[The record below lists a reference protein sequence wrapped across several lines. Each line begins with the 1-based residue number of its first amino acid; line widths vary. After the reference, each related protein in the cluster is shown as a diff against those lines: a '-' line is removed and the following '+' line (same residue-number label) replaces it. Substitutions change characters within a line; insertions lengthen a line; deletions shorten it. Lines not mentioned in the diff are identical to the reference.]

1 MDKNFK
7 SLVNTKEFSLLLLS
21 KQLDVVKKN
30 LDNANDY
37 LLQALEQAN
46 QGDVSEQ
53 LQKELL
59 KFRDDLMV
67 VEKDFSDLH
76 LRISSGFLPK
86 ATFIK
91 TNL

>member
-1 MDKNFK
+1 MKRNFK

-46 QGDVSEQ
+46 QGDISTE
-53 LQKELL
+53 LQAELL
-59 KFRDDLMV
+59 KFRDDLMI
-67 VEKDFSDLH
+67 VEKNFSELH
-76 LRISSGFLPK
+76 LKISTGFLPK
-86 ATFIK
+86 ATYMK
-91 TNL
+91 TKL